1 MIISSLTFNF
11 SRVSTP
17 CSNLL
22 ISSEIFPIFSFKSLA
37 IFSTAL
43 LASKSTLPFLA
54 VSEFKYFS
62 DKAFGHLGYTGTSFW
77 IDPEQ
82 QLIVVLLT
90 NRVHPTREKPG
101 IKQVRRRFHNTV
113 VKSILNFN

>member
-1 MIISSLTFNF
+1 MTYGSVYEITNPLTTVAGQRF
-11 SRVSTP
+11 
-17 CSNLL
+17 
-22 ISSEIFPIFSFKSLA
+22 ID
-37 IFSTAL
+37 
-43 LASKSTLPFLA
+43 
-54 VSEFKYFS
+54 YFS
-62 DKAFGHLGYTGTSFW
+62 GKTFGHLGFTGTSFW

-82 QLIVVLLT
+82 QLIIVLLT